1 MHYQDIVAQV
11 MQEQLWVPRGQ
22 ARWRN
27 NSLYGT
33 LIKACQAGDRRFE
46 RVDDGPVFRARE
58 PMVNRRTG

>member
-1 MHYQDIVAQV
+1 MG
-11 MQEQLWVPRGQ
+11 PPGQ

-46 RVDDGPVFRARE
+46 RLDGPEFRARE
-58 PMVNRRTG
+58 PMVSRRTG